1 LRPFQEMSGSPDMS
15 SHYRFAAIACALIL
29 TACGKQGEGARC
41 DLNSG
46 SLDCEAGLVCRS
58 ADQLSIT
65 GRGWAL
71 CCPPDDVQP
80 TVNACRAGAELPD
93 DMDPVTPPTGPDASA
108 PVGDGGI

>member
-1 LRPFQEMSGSPDMS
+1 MSPL
-15 SHYRFAAIACALIL
+15 YRFAALACALIL
-29 TACGKQGEGARC
+29 TACGKQGEGERC

-46 SLDCEAGLVCRS
+46 SLDCETGLVCRS

-80 TVNACRAGAELPD
+80 TVNACRAGAELPAD
-93 DMDPVTPPTGPDASA
+93 DDPVTQPPTGPDASA
-108 PVGDGGI
+108 PAPAGDGGI